1 MFAKLKIYPL
11 NRILRKFLE
20 FMPLLYQR
28 YFGLFILLWTYKL
41 LRSPDQDNLAIYSNV
56 FINNYGH

>member
-11 NRILRKFLE
+11 NRILRNFLE